1 METVFSNVKK
11 LTEIDNYKAANL
23 LLNYLD
29 NEKKI
34 KSLLNSLEKSPK
46 ILYKLLYGIL
56 LGSANKHHKRDLST
70 GSINLELLSIKE
82 QRKQT
87 LISDPIIQEKFI
99 ELMCKIEPNSVYNN
113 LKILEGY
120 RLEIALVV
128 SFKPHKYDFILTIL
142 IFIHFIITID
152 VQTVQYKQ
160 RNRLFTRKEW

>member
-1 METVFSNVKK
+1 LSEEEISSFMETVFSNVKK

-46 ILYKLLYGIL
+46 VLYKLLYGIL

-99 ELMCKIEPNSVYNN
+99 ELMCKIEPNSVCNI

-128 SFKPHKYDFILTIL
+128 SFKPYKYDFIFNICSFHNFNRRANSTI
-142 IFIHFIITID
+142 
-152 VQTVQYKQ
+152 
-160 RNRLFTRKEW
+160 